1 MSIQKQR
8 EQYNWNFKKEKNSKF
23 HDWLDA
29 QSNIS
34 ESLITL
40 VLHFVDQYGM
50 NDVTDYEVS
59 KQMQRDL
66 FMKEEFYQD
75 MSALLE
81 KANVN
86 SIKLNNNVP
95 TVNETETAPE
105 GTLKSSEKVKNEVKV
120 SKEQKESDSIEQKQ
134 KDDKYVE
141 ELDQN
146 AIFGTDE

>member
-1 MSIQKQR
+1 MSKQKQR

-40 VLHFVDQYGM
+40 VLHFVDQYGI

-75 MSALLE
+75 ISALLE
-81 KANVN
+81 KTNVN

-95 TVNETETAPE
+95 TVNENETVSE
-105 GTLKSSEKVKNEVKV
+105 GTVKFSEKVNNEINV

-134 KDDKYVE
+134 DDDNYLENVDVSV
-141 ELDQN
+141 L
-146 AIFGTDE
+146 FDE

>member
-1 MSIQKQR
+1 MSKQKQR

-40 VLHFVDQYGM
+40 VLHFVDQYGI

-75 MSALLE
+75 ISALLE

-95 TVNETETAPE
+95 AVNEIETAPE
-105 GTLKSSEKVKNEVKV
+105 GTGKYIEKVKNEVKV
-120 SKEQKESDSIEQKQ
+120 SKEQKESDSIEQE
-134 KDDKYVE
+134 DKEYIE
-141 ELDQN
+141 EV
-146 AIFGTDE
+146 DESKLWG

>member
-1 MSIQKQR
+1 MSKQKQR

-40 VLHFVDQYGM
+40 VLHFVDQYGI

-75 MSALLE
+75 ISALLE
-81 KANVN
+81 KTNVN

-95 TVNETETAPE
+95 TVNENETVSE
-105 GTLKSSEKVKNEVKV
+105 GTVKFNEKVNNEINV

-134 KDDKYVE
+134 DDDNYLENVDVSV
-141 ELDQN
+141 L
-146 AIFGTDE
+146 FDE